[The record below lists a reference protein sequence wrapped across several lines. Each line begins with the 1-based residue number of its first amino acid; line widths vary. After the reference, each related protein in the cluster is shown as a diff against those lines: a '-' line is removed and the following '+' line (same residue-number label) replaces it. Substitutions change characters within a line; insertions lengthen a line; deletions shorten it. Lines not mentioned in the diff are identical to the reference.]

1 VSEVC
6 RYASAEAFLLV
17 HDEDWAVLFD
27 LIGPCRHDP
36 KVAREPYEA
45 LVPAIAYQQLTAK
58 AGDAMIDRLKN
69 LTGSMFPAPAQ
80 IVTFDPGQLRARA
93 FSAAKV
99 ATIQAIAQGALD
111 GVVPTR
117 TAADQMDDE
126 ALITRL
132 VSIKG
137 VGRWTVEML
146 LMYPI
151 ERMDALPVNDFGV
164 REGYRVLKS
173 LPELPKLAALRELAQ
188 VLSPHRTVAAWYL
201 WRIPRSRGQAP
212 L

>member
-1 VSEVC
+1 MSEVY
-6 RYASAEAFLLV
+6 RYAAAEAFLRV
-17 HDEDWAVLFD
+17 HDQDWAVLFD
-27 LIGPCRHDP
+27 LIGPCRHNP
-36 KVAREPYEA
+36 KAAREPYEA
-45 LVPAIAYQQLTAK
+45 LVPAIAYRQLTAK
-58 AGDAMIDRLKN
+58 AGDAMIDGLEN

-80 IVTFDPGQLRARA
+80 IVAFDPGRLRARG

-117 TAADQMDDE
+117 TTADQMEDE

-146 LMYPI
+146 LMYSL
-151 ERMDALPVNDFGV
+151 ERMDLLPVNDFGV
-164 REGYRVLKS
+164 REG
-173 LPELPKLAALRELAQ
+173 
-188 VLSPHRTVAAWYL
+188 
-201 WRIPRSRGQAP
+201 
-212 L
+212 